1 MYYSSKTVI
10 SQYVSVNPNSTF
22 LFFSPLRYNVLAKE
36 DFAMKDEFITRV
48 GVWGQRHYNF
58 LKKNTPTVI
67 NVMRLNGTLEQYLT
81 DLDRDAQDMFG
92 LLMKQYTEVEGIT
105 EHLKLTN
112 QMEWVRQISNIRNRV
127 TEIVCKELIYI

>member
-1 MYYSSKTVI
+1 MYS
-10 SQYVSVNPNSTF
+10 
-22 LFFSPLRYNVLAKE
+22 AKE
-36 DFAMKDEFITRV
+36 VFAMKDEFIPRV
-48 GVWGQRHYNF
+48 GIWGQRHYNY
-58 LKKNTPTVI
+58 LKKSNPTVVNI
-67 NVMRLNGTLEQYLT
+67 MRMKGTLEQYLI
-81 DLDRDAQDMFG
+81 DLDRDAQDRFG